1 MNRNWTGK
9 LLLFAYISWKN
20 LCSHTFKASLEK
32 VVVRILRKWRQNAW
46 FLGILSTWTPSN
58 SYFFFLYKMLE
69 KRLWNTFLLYV
80 VVKIRQLVN
89 EISSFPEVPY
99 KRGDLKNSENSQ
111 INIFASVPFLI
122 KLQAMET
129 CNCQK
134 QLLEMFCKKRCF

>member
-58 SYFFFLYKMLE
+58 SYFYFLYKMLE

-89 EISSFPEVPY
+89 EISSLPEVLY
-99 KRGDLKNSENSQ
+99 KSSDLKNLSKFTQEAVIRTCSVNRCSQ
-111 INIFASVPFLI
+111 
-122 KLQAMET
+122 E
-129 CNCQK
+129 
-134 QLLEMFCKKRCF
+134 FCESRR